1 MDLNNITNATIFYL
15 KFIKAIFLTD
25 DLTSLLKLANELEID
40 YKSLELLKMLRDFV
54 KPHTTNHSLPD
65 NVANNIYTFVNI
77 VRFSYTAEDK
87 KERFEISNDIIGMLN
102 ESQGKKE
109 YPLYQSLIASYF
121 PKVKDAFNHSLSY
134 INDPDVI
141 KSEIAAITELE
152 YIVLYSHSETLD
164 IDEFIEDI
172 CEDLI
177 LSPVYLFAIDHLL
190 REYPGIM
197 KDDKFMSRIRFIL
210 KNNELLLD
218 QYYGSLDEE
227 CFYDLDEDDEA
238 TVKDKN
244 FWKLHEKVKKKVG
257 INKKGS

>member
-54 KPHTTNHSLPD
+54 EPHTINHSLPD
-65 NVANNIYTFVNI
+65 NVANNLYTFVNI
-77 VRFSYTAEDK
+77 VRFSYTPEDK

-109 YPLYQSLIASYF
+109 YPLYQSLIDSYF
-121 PKVKDAFNHSLSY
+121 PKFTDALNQALTYNS
-134 INDPDVI
+134 DPDII
-141 KSEIAAITELE
+141 KAEIGAITELE
-152 YIVLYSHSETLD
+152 YVVLYSHSETVD
-164 IDEFIEDI
+164 IDEFIEDL

-190 REYPGIM
+190 REHPEIS
-197 KDDKFMSRIRFIL
+197 KDDKFMSRVRFIL
-210 KNNELLLD
+210 KNNELLLK
-218 QYYGSLDEE
+218 QYHGTLDEE
-227 CFYDLDEDDEA
+227 CFFDLDEDDEA